1 MGKVSMKPN
10 WACSVCGM
18 FSSRRYNVQR
28 HIRTLHNGY
37 AYAVAFI
44 DYMIGRQMGYYL
56 PTSAPKY
63 TGKELDNSKI
73 FTEEYFREKA
83 RMCARIEPW

>member
-1 MGKVSMKPN
+1 
-10 WACSVCGM
+10 
-18 FSSRRYNVQR
+18 
-28 HIRTLHNGY
+28 
-37 AYAVAFI
+37 
-44 DYMIGRQMGYYL
+44 MGYYL

-83 RMCARIEPW
+83 RMCARIEPC